1 MDENTI
7 NRTKAA
13 INALIDIEQLWIENT
28 PNYNLSIQELLVLK
42 KRLERASENVS
53 RIYEDNKVKMQAAE
67 EEIKKMHVGK
77 KEIMNESIY
86 REKIKVGLNVGIV
99 LKQDQ
104 RSGKITRGIVKRVLT
119 NSSYHPHGIKVELE
133 DGKVGRVK
141 EIH

>member
-28 PNYNLSIQELLVLK
+28 PNYNLSTQELLVLK

-53 RIYEDNKVKMQAAE
+53 RIYEDNKVKLQAAE

-77 KEIMNESIY
+77 KEN
-86 REKIKVGLNVGIV
+86 KNIKR
-99 LKQDQ
+99 K
-104 RSGKITRGIVKRVLT
+104 
-119 NSSYHPHGIKVELE
+119 
-133 DGKVGRVK
+133 
-141 EIH
+141 

>member
-28 PNYNLSIQELLVLK
+28 PNYNLSTQELLVLK

-53 RIYEDNKVKMQAAE
+53 RIYEDNKVTLQAAE

-77 KEIMNESIY
+77 K
-86 REKIKVGLNVGIV
+86 RK
-99 LKQDQ
+99 
-104 RSGKITRGIVKRVLT
+104 
-119 NSSYHPHGIKVELE
+119 
-133 DGKVGRVK
+133 
-141 EIH
+141 